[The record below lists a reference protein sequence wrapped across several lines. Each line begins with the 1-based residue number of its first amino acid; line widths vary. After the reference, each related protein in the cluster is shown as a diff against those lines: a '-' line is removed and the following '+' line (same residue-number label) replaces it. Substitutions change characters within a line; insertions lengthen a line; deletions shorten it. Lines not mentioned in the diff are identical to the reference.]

1 MLTLCPAL
9 IKAAPRGAHPV
20 APCGHTAVAVTGGR
34 GGLKWKEGAQ
44 SSVLSLDDAMCCC
57 TPTFSIICTL
67 IVHCR
72 GVLSSLGAALGWG
85 EVVTAVSVGAVC
97 DVITSERDK

>member
-1 MLTLCPAL
+1 MLTLCPVL

-20 APCGHTAVAVTGGR
+20 SHCCGSNRGEGGD
-34 GGLKWKEGAQ
+34 LKWKEGAQ

-72 GVLSSLGAALGWG
+72 GVLGSLGAVLGWG

-97 DVITSERDK
+97 DVITSQRDK